1 MFNLGEK
8 TTSYETFIRLLNNI
22 FLCTFQLLLE
32 GLKNIYVTEKNFYF
46 ADEIK
51 IIFTRKN
58 AFKGKFFIMLNNDH
72 YKSVL
77 NSAKFKKKYFL
88 YFIRCNKIWL
98 LNAIIRVFYCL
109 NFFAI
114 HVYVYWYWTNS
125 NLLLIIK
132 IYWII
137 NVYLKMYIL
146 IILLLRILFAQIF
159 ISIIILYLFKL
170 L

>member
-22 FLCTFQLLLE
+22 YLCTFQLLLE

-58 AFKGKFFIMLNNDH
+58 AFNGKFFIMLNNDH

-88 YFIRCNKIWL
+88 NFIRCNKIWL

-125 NLLLIIK
+125 NFITHNKNLLNHQRLLED
-132 IYWII
+132 
-137 NVYLKMYIL
+137 VYFNNFTLENTFCANFY
-146 IILLLRILFAQIF
+146 FHYYF
-159 ISIIILYLFKL
+159 ISF
-170 L
+170 